1 MRKNRWKEPSQFDTL
16 NRRAPY
22 IDSLEL
28 GETVGPAYITFR
40 NLLPSAPE
48 GLQPRPPVCIATAA
62 KISSFLGVSIT
73 MNLRFSSAALI
84 ALTVLAGCGQSAQSM
99 NDLSLGMTRQNVV
112 SILGTPQSVQAAGN
126 QEVLTYTLSN
136 SWNSQFW
143 NSEYRVVL
151 QNGRVVAY
159 G

>member
-1 MRKNRWKEPSQFDTL
+1 MKLK
-16 NRRAPY
+16 
-22 IDSLEL
+22 
-28 GETVGPAYITFR
+28 
-40 NLLPSAPE
+40 
-48 GLQPRPPVCIATAA
+48 IA
-62 KISSFLGVSIT
+62 
-73 MNLRFSSAALI
+73 SAAII
-84 ALTVLAGCGQSAQSM
+84 ALAVLAGCGQSAQTM
-99 NDLSLGMTRQNVV
+99 NDLSLGMTKQNVV
-112 SILGTPQSVQAAGN
+112 GILGTPQSVQAAGN